1 VDEPLPPERSVPDLD
16 DKAGLAVPPSSWQF
30 GMMTADGIDASATLA
45 AVREYLLDP
54 PWGPRWVAGRVVSA
68 TVILVLCRFPEGE
81 HVVGV
86 FVDLSELADDPYEEG
101 PLYARA
107 LGEIVEP
114 SPAAYVDGAD
124 WADGLIDDT
133 ENVLW
138 RHFPREG
145 LEGRV
150 RPFVQTWD
158 VSPVEAE
165 WFIGY
170 GNGRTDK
177 K

>member
-1 VDEPLPPERSVPDLD
+1 MQQRG
-16 DKAGLAVPPSSWQF
+16 DKAGLALPSGSWQF
-30 GMMTADGIDASATLA
+30 GTMTAGGIDASATLA

-54 PWGPRWVAGRVVSA
+54 PWGPRWVAGRVMSA
-68 TVILVLCRFPEGE
+68 TMILVLCRFPQGE
-81 HVVGV
+81 HVFGI
-86 FVDLSELADDPYEEG
+86 FVDLAELADDPYEEG
-101 PLYARA
+101 PLHARA

-114 SPAAYVDGAD
+114 SPTAYVDGVD
-124 WADGLIDDT
+124 WADGLIDDA

-145 LEGRV
+145 LGGRV
-150 RPFVQTWD
+150 RPFLQTWD
-158 VSPVEAE
+158 RSPVDAE

-177 K
+177 Q